1 MGLSIWYTSCA
12 ERVHS
17 PSYPRKLERT
27 LVSIALNCQSGQYPP
42 PYGLSLIL
50 SRTKDPSLE
59 GISSSS
65 YKVTVIMVCIHC
77 WLLRCLNIKMFCDLS
92 RDRNVDSLLFNFFSI
107 VLECNLQK
115 RAHTVCIQLDDFSE
129 TEYTWVTHTQIQK
142 LTSHQLPK
150 AHSSPHS

>member
-1 MGLSIWYTSCA
+1 MGLSIWYTSWA

-17 PSYPRKLERT
+17 HSYPRKLERT
-27 LVSIALNCQSGQYPP
+27 LVSIVLNCQSGQYPP
-42 PYGLSLIL
+42 PNGLSLIL

-65 YKVTVIMVCIHC
+65 CKVTVVMVCIHC
-77 WLLRCLNIKMFCDLS
+77 WLLRCLNVKMFCDLS
-92 RDRNVDSLLFNFFSI
+92 RDSLLFNFFSI

-115 RAHTVCIQLDDFSE
+115 HARTVCIQLDDFSE
-129 TEYTWVTHTQIQK
+129 TEYAWVTHTQIQK